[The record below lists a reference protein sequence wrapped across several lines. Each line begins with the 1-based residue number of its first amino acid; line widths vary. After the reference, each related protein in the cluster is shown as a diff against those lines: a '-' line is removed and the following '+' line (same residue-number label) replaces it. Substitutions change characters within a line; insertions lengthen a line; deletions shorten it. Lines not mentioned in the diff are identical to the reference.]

1 MILFGVW
8 SCYAAF
14 GLTATSLAPLVP
26 LIEADL
32 SISHTAMGSIMG
44 AWQLTYIAFAIPGG
58 ILLDKIGS
66 RFALTTGVLIIAC
79 SAMLRGLSDDYFS
92 MLFAVMLFGGLM
104 PPAAQKVGPKSI
116 RLTKSSMILPGL
128 ILSGHRAASA
138 TSQPIS

>member
-44 AWQLTYIAFAIPGG
+44 SWPLTYIGFAIPGG

-66 RFALTTGVLIIAC
+66 RFALTTGVL
-79 SAMLRGLSDDYFS
+79 GT
-92 MLFAVMLFGGLM
+92 
-104 PPAAQKVGPKSI
+104 AARPE
-116 RLTKSSMILPGL
+116 
-128 ILSGHRAASA
+128 
-138 TSQPIS
+138 